1 MTLILKLALIG
12 HVFAGLAAII
22 FYYAMIPNFLRKNSD
37 SDIGFLKRLSVFG
50 LVTLLI
56 SWILAGYYYTQY
68 YGQSVKPIIKAGQIP
83 WAHSILMET
92 KEHIFLFLPFLG
104 LVLAVSLLLSRS
116 DIAKDENLRKA
127 LASLAFVIVVL
138 GTAVTIFGVV
148 ISGAAK

>member
-1 MTLILKLALIG
+1 MSLVIKLALIG
-12 HVFAGLAAII
+12 NVLSGLLALI
-22 FYYAMIPNFLRKNSD
+22 FYYAMIPNLIGKNLQPN
-37 SDIGFLKRLSVFG
+37 FLKRLSLAG
-50 LVTLLI
+50 LVTLLF

-68 YGQSVKPIIKAGQIP
+68 YGQSVKPIIKSGQLP

-104 LVLAVSLLLSRS
+104 LVLAAACLSSKS
-116 DIAKDENLRKA
+116 DIDKDETLRKA
-127 LASLAFVIVVL
+127 LAKLAFVVVAL